1 MATPDDKIRKALD
14 ARRARMDEDYHR
26 WEPYFIEL
34 RDNIQPQAGRFTREE
49 HRTSSSYL
57 KRIVDHK
64 GRKSLNTL
72 VSGLSAGMTSP
83 ARPWFRLG
91 LYDSDLEEAKP
102 VAEWLYESQKR
113 MYEVLRGSNIYR
125 MLESCYRQLGCFGT
139 FGGVIVPHFDN
150 VIHGHAFP
158 IGTYRI
164 AEDEDGDIGYLH
176 RDCRMTVGS
185 MVQKFG
191 YEKVSGPVRRLF
203 DRGDHHAYI
212 NVRHAIERRVDRD
225 PASPLSTDMPFA
237 SMYWEESENGFLE
250 IGGFSAPVLLVP
262 RWEQTEGEAWATN
275 SPGMN
280 ALGDVVQLQG
290 QHRDKAMAI
299 QKMHNPPLM
308 GANQEAARFTRNVP
322 GGVSVVATNDLQKG
336 GLRPIYEVKPDVQW
350 LVQDINE
357 TRQRISEA
365 FFEDLFLMT
374 SQSDRRNITAREIA
388 ERHEEK
394 LLVLGPV
401 LESLDHALLGPLIEA
416 TFTHM
421 QNAGILPPPP
431 REIENMEIRVEYI
444 SALAQAQKAVG
455 VASIERTVGFIGSL
469 AQLKP
474 EALDKIDTDEMVDEF
489 TRHIGP
495 PVKTIRN
502 DAQVAQI
509 REARAQQEQAAQ
521 AMQALESGAGAAK
534 LISEANERGER
545 ALAEQRRA
553 I

>member
-1 MATPDDKIRKALD
+1 MVSDEKLRKALA
-14 ARRARMDEDYHR
+14 ARRARMDEDYWR
-26 WEPYFIEL
+26 WEPYFEEL
-34 RDNIQPQAGRFTREE
+34 RDNIQPQAGRFTDDER
-49 HRTSSSYL
+49 RTSSVYL

-64 GRKSLNTL
+64 GRKALNTL

-91 LYDSDLEEAKP
+91 LYDSDLEQAKP
-102 VAEWLYESQKR
+102 VAEWLYEAQKR

-125 MLESCYRQLGCFGT
+125 TLESCYRQIGCFGT
-139 FGGVIVPHFDN
+139 FGGVIVPHFEN
-150 VIHGHAFP
+150 VIHGFAFP

-185 MVQKFG
+185 MVAKFG
-191 YEKVSGPVRRLF
+191 YDKCSSAVRRMF
-203 DRGDHHAYI
+203 DRGDHHAY
-212 NVRHAIERRVDRD
+212 VKVKHAIERRHERDRD
-225 PASPLSTDMPFA
+225 SPLSRDMPFA
-237 SMYWEESENGFLE
+237 SMYWEEGEPTFLE

-299 QKMHNPPLM
+299 QKMHNPPLV
-308 GANQEAARFTRNVP
+308 GANPEAARFTRNVP
-322 GGVSVVATNDLQKG
+322 GGVTVVNTADLAKG
-336 GLRPIYEVKPDVQW
+336 GLRPIYEVKPDIQW
-350 LVQDINE
+350 LAQDINE

-374 SQSDRRNITAREIA
+374 SQSDRRQITAREIA

-401 LESLDHALLGPLIEA
+401 LESLDHALLSPLIEA
-416 TFTHM
+416 TFAHM
-421 QNAGILPPPP
+421 QNARLLPPPP
-431 REIENMEIRVEYI
+431 REIQNMQIKVEYI

-455 VASIERTVGFIGSL
+455 VAPIERTIGFAATLEQIRPG
-469 AQLKP
+469 AM
-474 EALDKIDTDEMVDEF
+474 DNIDTDETVREF
-489 TRHIGP
+489 AEQVGVP
-495 PVKTIRN
+495 PKIMR
-502 DAQVAQI
+502 DAAQVAKDRQ
-509 REARAQQEQAAQ
+509 ARAQAQ
-521 AMQALESGAGAAK
+521 QQQMLMENAQGLAGAAN
-534 LISEANERGER
+534 LISEASARGVDGLQASGR
-545 ALAEQRRA
+545 

>member
-1 MATPDDKIRKALD
+1 MAAPDDKLRKALD

-49 HRTSSSYL
+49 KRDSSMYL

-64 GRKSLNTL
+64 GRKALNTL

-158 IGTYRI
+158 MGTYRI
-164 AEDEDGDIGYLH
+164 AEDEDGDIAYLH

-191 YEKVSGPVRRLF
+191 YEKCSGPVRRLF
-203 DRGDHHAYI
+203 DRGDHHSYI
-212 NVRHAIERRVDRD
+212 NLRHAIERRVDRD
-225 PASPLSTDMPFA
+225 PTSPLSSDMPFA
-237 SMYWEESENGFLE
+237 SMYWEESEPTFLE
-250 IGGFSAPVLLVP
+250 IGGFSAPVLLCP

-299 QKMHNPPLM
+299 QKHHNPPLV
-308 GANQEAARFTRNVP
+308 GANPEAARFTRNVP
-322 GGVSVVATNDLQKG
+322 GGVTVVATTDLQKG

-421 QNAGILPPPP
+421 QNARILPPPP

-455 VASIERTVGFIGSL
+455 VAPIERTIGFAATVEQIRPG
-469 AQLKP
+469 AM
-474 EALDKIDTDEMVDEF
+474 DNIDTDEAVREF
-489 TRHIGP
+489 AEQVGVP
-495 PVKTIRN
+495 PNIMRDAAKVKEDR
-502 DAQVAQI
+502 A
-509 REARAQQEQAAQ
+509 ARAQQAQ
-521 AMQALESGAGAAK
+521 QQMLMENAQGLAGAAN
-534 LISEANERGER
+534 LISEASARGVDGIQQG
-545 ALAEQRRA
+545 APL
-553 I
+553 